1 MPTGRTHELRLG
13 ETVQRRSK
21 PCVPVVSRAGFVST
35 RLAGTDGVSL
45 ETTKWAEVLAR
56 VGVESFFFAGECG
69 WPAERAYIVP
79 EAHFQHPD
87 VLRLSEELFGGRV
100 RQPETS
106 QRVDSLKLH
115 LKQHLRQFVMR
126 FDLELLIV
134 ENAVA
139 IPMNI
144 PLGLAIAE
152 LVAETGMP
160 VIAHN
165 HDFAWERSR
174 YATGAA
180 DDYLCAGFPP
190 IHPSVTQVVI
200 NSMGQRQL
208 ALRTGA
214 NATIVPNVMDYD
226 NPPPAPDGY
235 VADLRAALDVAE
247 DEYLLLQP
255 TRIVPR
261 KRIERAVELAA
272 RLDLPCTL
280 VISHQSGDEGAE
292 YATFLREYVALMGV
306 KCVFAGELFAPERS
320 SSANGRKI
328 YSLADAYAV
337 ADIVTY
343 PSDIEGF
350 GNAFLEAVYYGKPL
364 VMCAYDVYRLDI
376 RPKGF
381 RVVEFEDYMTEAT
394 VQCVREVLQDTA
406 LADEMAAHNYAVA
419 RQHYSFTVLER
430 LLAGVLE
437 RALCA

>member
-1 MPTGRTHELRLG
+1 VSELLRPSKLG
-13 ETVQRRSK
+13 
-21 PCVPVVSRAGFVST
+21 VSRAGFVST

-45 ETTKWAEVLAR
+45 ETAKWAAVLAR
-56 VGVESFFFAGECG
+56 LGVECFFFAGECG
-69 WPAERAYIVP
+69 WPEERAYVVP

-87 VLRLSEELFGGRV
+87 VLRLSAELFGGRV
-100 RQPETS
+100 RSAETS
-106 QRVDSLKLH
+106 QQVDSLKLY
-115 LKQHLRQFVMR
+115 LKQHLRQFVTR

-152 LVAETGMP
+152 LVGETGTP

-180 DDYLCAGFPP
+180 GDYLRAAFPP
-190 IHPSVTQVVI
+190 IHPAVTQVVI
-200 NSMGQRQL
+200 NSTGQRQL

-235 VADLRAALDVAE
+235 VADLRAALGVE
-247 DEYLLLQP
+247 EHEYLLLQP

-272 RLDLPCTL
+272 RLDQPCAL
-280 VISHQSGDEGAE
+280 VISHQSGDEGAD
-292 YATFLREYVALMGV
+292 YAAFLREYVALMGV
-306 KCVFAGELFAPERS
+306 KCVFAGDLFAPERGHR
-320 SSANGRKI
+320 ADGGKL

-337 ADIVTY
+337 ADLVTY

-364 VMCAYDVYRLDI
+364 VMCAYDVYRIDI

-394 VQCVREVLQDTA
+394 VQSARDLLEDRA
-406 LADEMAAHNYAVA
+406 LVEEIVAHNYAVA
-419 RQHYSFTVLER
+419 REHYSFSVLER
-430 LLAGVLE
+430 LLAGVMD
-437 RALCA
+437 RAIRT